1 MNCLEFDKIVTELA
15 DYQPML
21 STTRDAGVSHAAWC
35 ADCARK
41 LTDVRAV
48 SAGLLLAAGAE
59 VETAP
64 STVKANLMAAFREQ
78 TARAEVANNVVEITD
93 ARKLRWPLKVGLIA
107 AAAAVLLLAVILP
120 LWNPIFH
127 QTASPGNAVANADKQ
142 VVAPPQ
148 KLVEQLIPVPESLPR
163 APASPVTKR
172 QPAKHKVE
180 LVPER
185 MTHETVAAKAADEYL
200 PLTYLA
206 KTTAMDTGTIIR
218 VRLSRS
224 ALVSLGLPVNLENS
238 SDSVS
243 AEVVMGDDGVARAIR
258 LVQ

>member
-41 LTDVRAV
+41 LADARAV
-48 SAGLLLAAGAE
+48 SAGLLLAAGGE
-59 VETAP
+59 IETAP
-64 STVKANLMAAFREQ
+64 TTVKANLMSAFREQ
-78 TARAEVANNVVEITD
+78 TARPAVANNVVDITES
-93 ARKLRWPLKVGLIA
+93 RKLRWPLKVGLLA

-127 QTASPGNAVANADKQ
+127 QTASPSDTVATADKQ

-148 KLVEQLIPVPESLPR
+148 TTVEQPTPVPDSLPR
-163 APASPVTKR
+163 APATPITRR
-172 QPAKHKVE
+172 QPAKHKIE
-180 LVPER
+180 RVPVR
-185 MTHETVAAKAADEYL
+185 MIHETVATKADEYL

>member
-1 MNCLEFDKIVTELA
+1 MNCVDFEKIVTELA

-41 LTDVRAV
+41 LADVRAV
-48 SAGLLLAAGAE
+48 SASLLLAAGAE
-59 VETAP
+59 IETTPAN
-64 STVKANLMAAFREQ
+64 VKANLMAAFSEQ
-78 TARAEVANNVVEITD
+78 SMRASNNVVEI
-93 ARKLRWPLKVGLIA
+93 AAPRKLRWPVA
-107 AAAAVLLLAVILP
+107 AGFAAAVAAVILLAVIFP
-120 LWNPIFH
+120 LWKKTSQPVPPSN
-127 QTASPGNAVANADKQ
+127 
-142 VVAPPQ
+142 VVVNGGEPVTAPPQ
-148 KLVEQLIPVPESLPR
+148 NLVAGTIPIPENLPAAITTR
-163 APASPVTKR
+163 ANKPQPLKRKAERVASRRPS
-172 QPAKHKVE
+172 E
-180 LVPER
+180 
-185 MTHETVAAKAADEYL
+185 VAAVKTSDEYV

>member
-41 LTDVRAV
+41 LAEVRAV

-59 VETAP
+59 IEMAP
-64 STVKANLMAAFREQ
+64 SSVKTNLMATFAQ
-78 TARAEVANNVVEITD
+78 TARTAVANNVVEITE
-93 ARKLRWPLKVGLIA
+93 ARKPRWSLRVGLVA
-107 AAAAVLLLAVILP
+107 AAAAVLLFAVILQ

-127 QTASPGNAVANADKQ
+127 PTASSGSTVALTDKQ

-148 KLVEQLIPVPESLPR
+148 KPVEQSTAVPDSLPR
-163 APASPVTKR
+163 APATPITRR
-172 QPAKHKVE
+172 QPSKHKVE
-180 LVPER
+180 RIPDR
-185 MTHETVAAKAADEYL
+185 ITNETVATKAADEYL

-224 ALVSLGLPVNLENS
+224 ALVTLGLPVNLENS

>member
-1 MNCLEFDKIVTELA
+1 MNCEDFEKIVTELA

-41 LTDVRAV
+41 LADVRAV
-48 SAGLLLAAGAE
+48 SASLLLAAGAE
-59 VETAP
+59 SETAP
-64 STVKANLMAAFREQ
+64 TVIKANLMSAFQEQVARQLAAS
-78 TARAEVANNVVEITD
+78 NVVEI
-93 ARKLRWPLKVGLIA
+93 AHFEERRRRKLRWPVAAGVAAIA
-107 AAAAVLLLAVILP
+107 AAVILLAVILP
-120 LWNPIFH
+120 LWK
-127 QTASPGNAVANADKQ
+127 TAPAPTMSPVIAKSGSDSPAPATLADPPFTRATVAPHEAASRRDKRHIMRTRVAAPTTTDAVARKG
-142 VVAPPQ
+142 V
-148 KLVEQLIPVPESLPR
+148 
-163 APASPVTKR
+163 
-172 QPAKHKVE
+172 
-180 LVPER
+180 
-185 MTHETVAAKAADEYL
+185 DEYL
-200 PLTYLA
+200 PLAYLA
-206 KTTAMDTGTIIR
+206 KTTAMDTGIIVR